1 MSAVEVYKR
10 KVELKGY
17 EKSLEV
23 EQKVATGELPVL
35 PRSLLWEKEYQPFKQ
50 MLVSAAGTLPSDVIG
65 RGYAIA
71 KMLKAKSYLTGMFK
85 NVALAKA
92 HALQAVEI
100 LVDLGVPRD
109 RAISMVADIVGL
121 SKSLLTGG
129 APARAG
135 GGGGGASA

>member
-1 MSAVEVYKR
+1 MSAVEIYKR
-10 KVELKGY
+10 KIALKGY

-23 EQKVATGELPVL
+23 EQKVAAGELQVL
-35 PRSLLWEKEYQPFKQ
+35 PRSLLWEKEWQPFRQ
-50 MLVSAAGTLPSDVIG
+50 MLESAAGTLPSDVVG
-65 RGYAIA
+65 RGYVLA
-71 KMLKAKSYLTGMFK
+71 KLMKAKSYLTGMFK